1 MKGGERKISRMEAHF
16 LLFTKHYWG
25 KKIKHAQS
33 EACLGERRN
42 KRKIYAKNLTER
54 DRLED
59 LDTDR
64 RRIIVQR
71 VSH

>member
-1 MKGGERKISRMEAHF
+1 VE
-16 LLFTKHYWG
+16 
-25 KKIKHAQS
+25 
-33 EACLGERRN
+33 ERRN

-54 DRLED
+54 DHLED

-64 RRIIVQR
+64 RITVR